1 MAILQG
7 MLLDSCAISLLKI
20 QYRITQN
27 FDKQKM
33 RSKIGSIKFSCIP
46 RTTIEVGRKSGGRR
60 GKFIMLQLY
69 LAGLDIERKKC
80 VKYHS

>member
-1 MAILQG
+1 
-7 MLLDSCAISLLKI
+7 
-20 QYRITQN
+20 
-27 FDKQKM
+27 M

-69 LAGLDIERKKC
+69 LANLDIEWEEMRKNIIAK
-80 VKYHS
+80 VL

>member
-1 MAILQG
+1 MQKL
-7 MLLDSCAISLLKI
+7 
-20 QYRITQN
+20 Y
-27 FDKQKM
+27 KQKM

-69 LAGLDIERKKC
+69 LANLDIEWEEMRKNIIAK
-80 VKYHS
+80 VL